1 MSRWSD
7 DHEGYARPQG
17 SARFPDERL
26 PGDPVPSEDAD
37 NADPHGPEFSAPRT
51 NAAPRPASD
60 SREDEGENGGED
72 APKSF
77 LGIEL
82 TLPTMIII
90 GSLVLAL
97 VISGGLFLRSQR
109 IQQQAGPDGPMP
121 GAEETQLIPRE
132 GEPPEVQVAEVGDRV
147 HVQGLYGT
155 GWITVVTADW
165 ADDGNIDPTRGA
177 YLNIDLL
184 VETEE
189 GTMVVESIQYAAYDL
204 EGNQY
209 VPSIGAAK
217 EPYLNNQEVTG
228 SGSEARGWVSFDV
241 PRGPTRLE
249 ISDEGFNP
257 LVTIDFIPPA

>member
-7 DHEGYARPQG
+7 DPEGYARPQE

-26 PGDPVPSEDAD
+26 PGDPVPSENPDEAD
-37 NADPHGPEFSAPRT
+37 SHGPDFDAPRT
-51 NAAPRPASD
+51 NAAPRTTPEPHAD
-60 SREDEGENGGED
+60 ADDD

-109 IQQQAGPDGPMP
+109 IQQQTGSDGPVP
-121 GAEETQLIPRE
+121 GAEETELIPRE

-165 ADDGNIDPTRGA
+165 ADDGNIDPSRGS

-228 SGSEARGWVSFDV
+228 PGTQARGWVSFDI

-257 LVTIDFIPPA
+257 LITIDFIPPA